1 MARSITVTQC
11 PLCELTV
18 SSSNLIHDCGYN
30 FEQKEITDW
39 ERTRALLKRRDLRWT
54 EEVKLKRRANEIQV
68 KKHGIKITR
77 SKDAPGWTQIK
88 TAKIIG
94 ESGANLCRDLE
105 LAEALDTYP
114 ELVNCKDKT
123 EARTQLG
130 VIKGGM
136 PGGKVGSGFKS
147 EEELQK
153 YLVNNWEKTPLAGE
167 WDIYNKYRKG
177 KSYAG
182 EVGEIDI
189 LAKHRKEPR
198 WLVIE
203 LKKDQSTDGT
213 VGQLLRYMGWVEF
226 DHRANAKNDRVEG
239 LIISKSTDRSIL
251 YAMYAIRFMSNIS
264 LQRYNLRNENL
275 QLERVNIVH
284 ELLSV

>member
-1 MARSITVTQC
+1 MRRC
-11 PLCELTV
+11 PLCGLEIPDST
-18 SSSNLIHDCGYN
+18 SICDDCGYD
-30 FEQKEITDW
+30 FEKGEIGDLTKISRW
-39 ERTRALLKRRDLRWT
+39 IKSPGLGQPERARRKKKVHEL
-54 EEVKLKRRANEIQV
+54 QV
-68 KKHGIKITR
+68 EKHGEKITR
-77 SKDAPGWTQIK
+77 SKEAPGWTQKK
-88 TAKIIG
+88 TAEIIG
-94 ESGANLCRDLE
+94 ESPANLSRDLKLAKE
-105 LAEALDTYP
+105 LKKIETGVLA
-114 ELVNCKDKT
+114 KDET
-123 EARTQLG
+123 
-130 VIKGGM
+130 
-136 PGGKVGSGFKS
+136 GFGS

-153 YLVNNWEKTPLAGE
+153 CLVNNWEKTPLAGE
-167 WDIYNKYRKG
+167 WAIYNEYRKG

-226 DHRANAKNDRVEG
+226 YHRANAKNDRVEG

-251 YAMYAIRFMSNIS
+251 YAMYAIRCMSNIS
-264 LQRYNLRNENL
+264 LQRYNLRNDNL

>member
-1 MARSITVTQC
+1 MKRC
-11 PLCELTV
+11 PLCGSEIPDSTLMC
-18 SSSNLIHDCGYN
+18 DCGYD
-30 FEQKEITDW
+30 FEK
-39 ERTRALLKRRDLRWT
+39 
-54 EEVKLKRRANEIQV
+54 EEVGDKTKVSSWINAPNIRWHEEVRRKKEAHKFLVE
-68 KKHGIKITR
+68 KHGEKITR

-88 TAKIIG
+88 TAEIIG
-94 ESGANLCRDLE
+94 ESPANLCRDLE
-105 LAEALDTYP
+105 IAEALDTYP

-123 EARTQLG
+123 EARRQLG

-147 EEELQK
+147 EDELQK

-167 WDIYNKYRKG
+167 WDIYNKYRNG